1 MSARRRP
8 GECPSLNVRDA
19 ALGGEVVLWR
29 NPAGKPFKSGQEA
42 WPADVW
48 RISAAWSRTGE
59 IASAYE
65 QAEAQEAQLAR
76 QHDFAW
82 DPDFGYLSPDP
93 CHCGTALTLEGE
105 FHLEGLHLIGDLP
118 PVLAALRA
126 VRYVDMSIHKDG
138 IAQSAHIFRISNAA
152 TLGLAEREL
161 LKRGQRIFDDLAVQE
176 LNARKALVE
185 DTPRILEDSV
195 SRALA
200 VLRNARLLSPGEL
213 LDLLSPIRLATTL
226 GILSG
231 ITRAE
236 TARLMRQQIDTAD
249 LPPPR
254 TSEDDR
260 RRDDRDAGIADW
272 ANRRFAEVSFNN
284 RADELFD

>member
-8 GECPSLNVRDA
+8 GECPALLARDV

-29 NPAGKPFKSGQEA
+29 NPAGRPFKGEA
-42 WPADVW
+42 DAW
-48 RISAAWSRTGE
+48 RISAVWTRTEE
-59 IASAYE
+59 IPEAYAQVE
-65 QAEAQEAQLAR
+65 AEEAQLAR
-76 QHDFAW
+76 RHDFAW
-82 DPDFGYLSPDP
+82 DTDFGYLSPDP
-93 CHCGTALTLEGE
+93 HHCGTALTLEGE

-118 PVLAALRA
+118 PVLAALHA
-126 VRYVDMSIHKDG
+126 VRFQDLAIHKDG
-138 IAQSAHIFRISNAA
+138 IAQSAHLFRISNGAV
-152 TLGLAEREL
+152 LGLAEREL
-161 LKRGQRIFDDLAVQE
+161 LKRGRRIFDDLVVQE

-231 ITRAE
+231 ITRSE
-236 TARLMRQQIDTAD
+236 TARLMRQQIDAND

-260 RRDDRDAGIADW
+260 RRDARDAGIADW
-272 ANRRFAEVSFNN
+272 ANRRFADVSFNA